1 MAAAT
6 NGAAAAAAALAD
18 IDITPSNLK
27 QRLESSKATKEATQV
42 SSNRFVVLAK
52 DQRAS
57 KSRVAP
63 SMY

>member
-1 MAAAT
+1 MTAAT
-6 NGAAAAAAALAD
+6 NGAAGAALVD
-18 IDITPSNLK
+18 IDLTPSNLK